1 MPFRTPSSIDRD
13 FKRKFKADIR
23 RKDLID
29 TWALYRSIDVTAEID
44 LNFGT
49 FMSANYTFT
58 VFVFAEPYLVY
69 LDKRFSI
76 TEDFI
81 NSRSFANTTNKLRI
95 FFAAYLRNEYPLLK
109 FDNITLEL
117 NDIVIVN
124 QP

>member
-1 MPFRTPSSIDRD
+1 MAFKTPKSIDKD
-13 FKRKFKADIR
+13 FTRKFKADIR

-29 TWALYRSIDVTAEID
+29 TWALYRSIQVTAEID
-44 LNFGT
+44 LNLGT
-49 FMSANYTFT
+49 FMSANYSFT

-81 NSRSFANTTNKLRI
+81 NSRSFANTTDKFRL
-95 FFAAYLRNEYPLLK
+95 FFAAYLQNEYPLLK
-109 FDNITLEL
+109 FDNITLDL
-117 NDIVIVN
+117 SDIILVN

>member
-1 MPFRTPSSIDRD
+1 MAFKTPRSIDRD
-13 FKRKFKADIR
+13 FTRKFKADIR

-29 TWALYRSIDVTAEID
+29 TWALYRSVDVTAEID
-44 LNFGT
+44 IHFGT
-49 FMSANYTFT
+49 FLSANYTFT

-81 NSRSFANTTNKLRI
+81 RSRSFNNTTNKLRL
-95 FFAAYLRNEYPLLK
+95 FLAAYLQNEFPLLK

-117 NDIVIVN
+117 SDIILIN